1 MRLTAT
7 LILILLSTLSQAEV
21 RIEQAYVRA
30 LLPGQANSAAFM
42 VFYNEAEEDV
52 YLQSVDT
59 EMAER
64 AELHEHIHSGD
75 MMRMQQVQQLRIPAK
90 SFLNM
95 RSGGY
100 HLMLLG
106 LCKNLREGD
115 RVSLRFH
122 FSDGSQQQHLLPI
135 KSLFSESQ

>member
-1 MRLTAT
+1 MRLATT
-7 LILILLSTLSQAEV
+7 LIFILLSTLSQAEV
-21 RIEQAYVRA
+21 RIDQAYVRA

-42 VFYNEAEEDV
+42 VFYNDAEEDI

-59 EMAER
+59 DMAEQ

-75 MMRMQQVQQLRIPAK
+75 MMRMQQVQRLRIPAK
-90 SFLNM
+90 GFLNM

-106 LCKNLREGD
+106 LSESLREGD
-115 RVSLRFH
+115 QLTLRFH
-122 FSDGSQQQHLLPI
+122 FSDGSLQQHVLPI
-135 KSLFSESQ
+135 KSLFNES